1 MKQPM
6 EPRPRQLAFSD
17 FSASFTTDGGQ
28 DVRVAAYS
36 GQRIIRVEC
45 DGFQV
50 DLTKQDACSLRFKLG
65 KALRMAF
72 GVYAD

>member
-6 EPRPRQLAFSD
+6 EPQPRQLAFSD
-17 FSASFTTDGGQ
+17 FSASFTTGGGQ

-45 DGFQV
+45 GGLEL

>member
-6 EPRPRQLAFSD
+6 EPQPRQLAFSD
-17 FSASFTTDGGQ
+17 FSASFTTGEGQ
-28 DVRVAAYS
+28 DIRVRAFS
-36 GQRIIRVEC
+36 GQRVIRVEL
-45 DGFQV
+45 DGKVV
-50 DLTKQDACSLRFKLG
+50 DLTKQDACSLRYKLG

>member
-6 EPRPRQLAFSD
+6 EPQPRQLAFSD
-17 FSASFTTDGGQ
+17 FSASFTTNEGQ

-36 GQRIIRVEC
+36 GERIISVEC
-45 DGFQV
+45 NGIKIN
-50 DLTKQDACSLRFKLG
+50 LTKQDACSLRFKLG